1 VSKFLCLIYLVL
13 MMTGD
18 YSLLSRLLPVTSRY
32 ISFHLFSMNDWNLII
47 RDYPSYRRTK
57 GAPKGVS

>member
-1 VSKFLCLIYLVL
+1 

-32 ISFHLFSMNDWNLII
+32 ISFHLFNMNDWNLII